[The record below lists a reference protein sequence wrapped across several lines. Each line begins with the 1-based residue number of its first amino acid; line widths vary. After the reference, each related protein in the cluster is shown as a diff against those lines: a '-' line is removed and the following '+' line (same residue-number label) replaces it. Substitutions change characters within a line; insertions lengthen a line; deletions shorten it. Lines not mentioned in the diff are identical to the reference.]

1 MGPDVDGLVG
11 HLEAAE
17 DAVQRR
23 ALWMAVTGD
32 DAVLPEHLN
41 TKQTF
46 REVHFVSTSVLFN
59 FFKVY
64 SPLRLFIIHQEMKS
78 QKHTTFNSIQKSL
91 LYKSLKLSFFVI
103 FQSLWCSTGDNI
115 SFVDLA
121 LRKRE
126 KKNLL

>member
-1 MGPDVDGLVG
+1 MSCLSLGLDSNSEMSLHTPGWQEVGPDVDGLVG

-46 REVHFVSTSVLFN
+46 REVHFVF
-59 FFKVY
+59 
-64 SPLRLFIIHQEMKS
+64 SP
-78 QKHTTFNSIQKSL
+78 
-91 LYKSLKLSFFVI
+91 
-103 FQSLWCSTGDNI
+103 
-115 SFVDLA
+115 
-121 LRKRE
+121 
-126 KKNLL
+126 

>member
-1 MGPDVDGLVG
+1 MRLHTPGWQEVGPDVDGLVG

-46 REVHFVSTSVLFN
+46 I
-59 FFKVY
+59 
-64 SPLRLFIIHQEMKS
+64 LRLFGL
-78 QKHTTFNSIQKSL
+78 T
-91 LYKSLKLSFFVI
+91 SLK
-103 FQSLWCSTGDNI
+103 CTTC
-115 SFVDLA
+115 
-121 LRKRE
+121 
-126 KKNLL
+126 